1 MDNVKPVKLEDAE
14 NLIQKAVEDG
24 TLITPEQVTQ
34 PEVTGEQLVA
44 KTLDECAKLLDIYIP
59 QFMNGVKSLSNN
71 KLKRL
76 LKNLVIYP
84 LNEQEYKPKEEEGTL
99 FLIGSRILEAKHTLI
114 TYTMLGKGIERSKQE
129 DAAVETVAVPTEQVG
144 KS

>member
-14 NLIQKAVEDG
+14 NLIQKAVEEG
-24 TLITPEQVTQ
+24 TLITPEQVTP

-44 KTLDECAKLLDIYIP
+44 KTLDDCAKLLDLYIP
-59 QFMNGVKSLSNN
+59 QFMGGIKSLSNN

-84 LNEQEYKPKEEEGTL
+84 LNEQDYKPKDEEGTL

-114 TYTMLGKGIERSKQE
+114 TYTMLSKGIERSNKE
-129 DAAVETVAVPTEQVG
+129 EATAEVVAPTEQVG